1 MCHLQPILTADISQI
16 FLISRKTVSALI
28 KQYVRNGSKPSVD
41 YNTYLTDPMVA
52 GKLLEELQK
61 QLPII
66 GVDQVKAGTKDGGGK

>member
-1 MCHLQPILTADISQI
+1 M
-16 FLISRKTVSALI
+16 I